1 MNWRAASG
9 RSSGGDGYRFGDL
22 TRSIGRAVQAG
33 AAQGW
38 AEASSRVGGPHG
50 YVFGDVTRTVLNS
63 LFSDVENNN
72 AVSGSMPPAI
82 PPMFARDIS
91 DLPPA
96 GQNALA
102 SLAPHLKGL
111 WLAFFN
117 ATHHVGQQAI
127 AAGEL
132 DPDDVESMEPSV
144 LLGLPALA
152 ALECAIDS
160 APFCAASRGEP
171 DDDANDGL
179 VLRTLVDSAGA
190 AHIIRPRDFP
200 DGPTDLYR
208 ELRRL
213 ARLVGGSRLS
223 LAGVRLLRSRTRSS
237 SGSEAAGVSGAE
249 GALSEEESSQ
259 INALVAIAQR
269 IAVVVSQSPP
279 YKAVFGAVTE
289 AILAHAAA
297 RRME

>member
-1 MNWRAASG
+1 
-9 RSSGGDGYRFGDL
+9 
-22 TRSIGRAVQAG
+22 
-33 AAQGW
+33 
-38 AEASSRVGGPHG
+38 
-50 YVFGDVTRTVLNS
+50 
-63 LFSDVENNN
+63 
-72 AVSGSMPPAI
+72 
-82 PPMFARDIS
+82 MFARDIS
-91 DLPPA
+91 DLPPE
-96 GQNALA
+96 GQSALA

-132 DPDDVESMEPSV
+132 DADDVEAMEPSV

-160 APFCAASRGEP
+160 APLCAASCGET

-179 VLRTLVDSAGA
+179 VLRTLTDSAGA

-208 ELRRL
+208 ELLRL

-223 LAGVRLLRSRTRSS
+223 LEGVKLLRSRTRSS
-237 SGSEAAGVSGAE
+237 SGTSGSED
-249 GALSEEESSQ
+249 ALSEEESSQ

-297 RRME
+297 GRME

>member
-1 MNWRAASG
+1 
-9 RSSGGDGYRFGDL
+9 
-22 TRSIGRAVQAG
+22 
-33 AAQGW
+33 
-38 AEASSRVGGPHG
+38 
-50 YVFGDVTRTVLNS
+50 
-63 LFSDVENNN
+63 
-72 AVSGSMPPAI
+72 MPPAI

-96 GQNALA
+96 GQSALA

-111 WLAFFN
+111 RLAFFN

-160 APFCAASRGEP
+160 SPFCAASRGEP
-171 DDDANDGL
+171 DDDANDDGL

-190 AHIIRPRDFP
+190 AHTIGPRDFP

-208 ELRRL
+208 SSFGEAGGRKPSVSRRCEAAALSHAQLEWKRGGGRFRCRGLPLRREEL
-213 ARLVGGSRLS
+213 ADQRARRHRPAHCSRS
-223 LAGVRLLRSRTRSS
+223 LAIAPVQGCLWRRHGGDPSPC
-237 SGSEAAGVSGAE
+237 GGEADGMT
-249 GALSEEESSQ
+249 
-259 INALVAIAQR
+259 LVAMLGRPRANAQSR
-269 IAVVVSQSPP
+269 
-279 YKAVFGAVTE
+279 
-289 AILAHAAA
+289 
-297 RRME
+297 